1 MDLNSSINPTEE
13 SPMPEGPATPEGG
26 TPSAEQ
32 KRLKRASSVFDVVEM
47 LAFALFAVLLLF
59 TSVFRLCRVDGSS
72 MENTLYD
79 GETLLASNFF
89 YTPQQ
94 DDIVIFHLT
103 KPEVGLEKILVKRVI
118 ATGGQEVVIN
128 FNTGKITVDGVEY
141 KDTHGVLKNPSNGAL
156 TDKYLITAE
165 YQYNTFTNTFKA
177 TVPEGHL
184 FVLGD
189 NRNNSKDSRDTD
201 IAFVDER
208 CVLGKV
214 VLRFAPFTVLDGESR

>member
-1 MDLNSSINPTEE
+1 MEQNEPMLPKEDHPLTEE
-13 SPMPEGPATPEGG
+13 SVANTENA
-26 TPSAEQ
+26 PSKEEQ
-32 KRLKRASSVFDVVEM
+32 RLKKASSLFDMVEM
-47 LAFALFAVLLLF
+47 LAFALFVVMVLF

-79 GETLLASNFF
+79 GQTLLASDFF
-89 YTPQQ
+89 YTPKQ
-94 DDIVIFHLT
+94 DDIIIFHLT
-103 KPEVGLEKILVKRVI
+103 KPEVGLEKSLVKRVI

-128 FNTGKITVDGVEY
+128 FNTGKITVDGVQY
-141 KDTHGVLKNPSNGAL
+141 KDTHHVLKSPSTNAPL
-156 TDKYLITAE
+156 DEYLLTAE
-165 YQYNTFTNTFKA
+165 YQYNVFTNTFKA

-214 VLRFAPFTVLDGESR
+214 VLRLAPFTVFESDN

>member
-1 MDLNSSINPTEE
+1 MDLNSPMQPTEE
-13 SPMPEGPATPEGG
+13 PRMVEQPEAPEGG
-26 TPSAEQ
+26 APSKEQ
-32 KRLKRASSVFDVVEM
+32 QRLKQASSVFDVVEM

-59 TSVFRLCRVDGSS
+59 SSVFRLCRVDGSS
-72 MENTLYD
+72 MENTLYN
-79 GETLLASNFF
+79 GETLLACNFF

-141 KDTHGVLKNPSNGAL
+141 KDAHGILKNPSTGAL
-156 TDKYLITAE
+156 LDKYLITAE

-177 TVPEGHL
+177 TVPKGHL

-214 VLRFAPFTVLDGESR
+214 VLRFAPFTIFQSES

>member
-1 MDLNSSINPTEE
+1 MEYNEPMLPKEE
-13 SPMPEGPATPEGG
+13 SPLTDESADNKEPALNK
-26 TPSAEQ
+26 EQ
-32 KRLKRASSVFDVVEM
+32 SRLNKASSLFDMVEM
-47 LAFALFAVLLLF
+47 LAFALFVVMLLF
-59 TSVFRLCRVDGSS
+59 SSVFRLCRVDGDS

-89 YTPQQ
+89 YTPKQ

-103 KPEVGLEKILVKRVI
+103 KPEVGLEKSLVKRVV

-128 FNTGKITVDGVEY
+128 FNTRKITVDGVEY
-141 KDTHGVLKNPSNGAL
+141 KDAHHVLKNPT
-156 TDKYLITAE
+156 TDELINEYLITAE
-165 YQYNTFTNTFKA
+165 FQYNMFTNTFKA

-184 FVLGD
+184 FLLGD

-214 VLRFAPFTVLDGESR
+214 VMRFAPFTVFDNQG